1 MRRKSSSGY
10 PVTWKYV
17 YFRTKVRKYFRT
29 FESTKVFSKVGL
41 RKYSTVSSYESI
53 IRKYFRTVHVLYV
66 YSCTVHCVSRTT
78 CTTHR
83 IGIVSPFARLPDST
97 SSYRSRR
104 RAFGR
109 RTEVTWMRRES
120 FFGLEV
126 APGEPAYYR
135 PDEYCPRVDLTR
147 ATLVLTGD
155 AAALDG
161 TRVLVKAR
169 VARGALAR
177 FPVAIDPRPQRP
189 PRC

>member
-1 MRRKSSSGY
+1 
-10 PVTWKYV
+10 
-17 YFRTKVRKYFRT
+17 
-29 FESTKVFSKVGL
+29 
-41 RKYSTVSSYESI
+41 
-53 IRKYFRTVHVLYV
+53 
-66 YSCTVHCVSRTT
+66 
-78 CTTHR
+78 
-83 IGIVSPFARLPDST
+83 
-97 SSYRSRR
+97 
-104 RAFGR
+104 
-109 RTEVTWMRRES
+109 MRRES

-147 ATLVLTGD
+147 ATLVITGD